1 MFPVA
6 FVMGVTEDVQ
16 ETLHVA
22 RLIGTK
28 TAVNEFVA
36 YKKLGELILSESQEL
51 SVSCLFCSHY
61 SYTIFQ
67 ALESASL
74 TWLVPRHLN
83 DVAESSDQISLE
95 DLHRVTTALLAGTS
109 WNIPTVLSPST
120 SAVVLVIQELGAVLR
135 LLLRWR
141 EQWAIVYCPFSYSSS
156 SRWKIACIKQFLPL
170 FFLVECDFLVLA
182 RYQKKVKKGIDCIDN
197 IK

>member
-74 TWLVPRHLN
+74 T
-83 DVAESSDQISLE
+83 
-95 DLHRVTTALLAGTS
+95 
-109 WNIPTVLSPST
+109 
-120 SAVVLVIQELGAVLR
+120 
-135 LLLRWR
+135 
-141 EQWAIVYCPFSYSSS
+141 
-156 SRWKIACIKQFLPL
+156 
-170 FFLVECDFLVLA
+170 
-182 RYQKKVKKGIDCIDN
+182 
-197 IK
+197 